1 MGSGMSRATPAESPR
16 WPTVAIAA
24 ATVAIAVVAIAL
36 DRGRLPA
43 RPLAPR
49 VIDLDRA
56 DAVDLDLLPGIG
68 PALAA
73 RIIDD
78 REANGPFGSPDGLRR
93 VRGIGPA
100 IVEGIRPHVRVASPA
115 DRDDG

>member
-1 MGSGMSRATPAESPR
+1 MLLATVAVA
-16 WPTVAIAA
+16 VAIAA
-24 ATVAIAVVAIAL
+24 VAG
-36 DRGRLPA
+36 DRGSRPA
-43 RPLAPR
+43 AALAPL

-56 DAVDLDLLPGIG
+56 DAVELDLLPGIG

-73 RIIDD
+73 RIVED
-78 REANGPFGSPDGLRR
+78 REANGPFGSPEGLGR

-100 IVEGIRPHVRVASPA
+100 IVEGVRPHVRAAFDA

>member
-1 MGSGMSRATPAESPR
+1 MRCGSPVGTAR
-16 WPTVAIAA
+16 WPTIAVAA
-24 ATVAIAVVAIAL
+24 ATIAVSVAAIAL

-49 VIDLDRA
+49 TIDLDRA
-56 DAVDLDLLPGIG
+56 DAIDLDLLPGIG

-78 REANGPFGSPDGLRR
+78 RNANGPFGSPDALRR

-100 IVEGIRPHVRVASPA
+100 IVEGIRPHVRATSPA